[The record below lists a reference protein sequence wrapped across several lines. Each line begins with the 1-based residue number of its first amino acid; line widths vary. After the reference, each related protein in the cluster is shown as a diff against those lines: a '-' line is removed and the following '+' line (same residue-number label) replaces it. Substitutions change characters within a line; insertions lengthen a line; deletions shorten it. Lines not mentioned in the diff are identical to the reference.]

1 MQTPER
7 YVMKMK
13 EKMTAMQKISERKD
27 LINKAVSED
36 QLG

>member
-7 YVMKMK
+7 YVIKMK
-13 EKMTAMQKISERKD
+13 EKMTTVQKISERKD

-36 QLG
+36 RLG